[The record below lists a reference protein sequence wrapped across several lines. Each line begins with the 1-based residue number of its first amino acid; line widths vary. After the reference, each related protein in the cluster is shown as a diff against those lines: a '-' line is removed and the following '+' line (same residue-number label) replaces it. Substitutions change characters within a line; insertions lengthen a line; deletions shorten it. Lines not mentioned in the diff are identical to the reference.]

1 MRRVLKKLGIS
12 FLSLLLFGVVAE
24 LVARAAEPGPFSLV
38 DRYPYHE
45 PEGVTEWRHLA
56 GFEGRWDSTW
66 YETDERGLRGQAAA
80 PTFAAGER
88 RIICVGD
95 SCTFGKG
102 VLEADCW
109 PRQLETLMRVEG
121 ADVKVYNLGV
131 NGTYGRV
138 YLELLERHVPELK
151 PETVVV
157 GYNLNDFPNSLR
169 KIDEAV
175 FKERGLRRLI
185 PQGTRDSLGRLALYR
200 FARAAYYDSQRDR
213 DLAASEALA
222 ATASAASIDDDVWQR
237 ERGTLMEI
245 RDLCS
250 GHGAA
255 PVVFLFPYES
265 QVLLESFDRG
275 PIQRL
280 SALCGELGL
289 PFVDLTKAFRAE
301 ARGTD
306 PMTELFIKGDHYHP
320 NPAGYEIVAREVG
333 KRLEAD

>member
-1 MRRVLKKLGIS
+1 MLMQSKLHVS
-12 FLSLLLFGVVAE
+12 S
-24 LVARAAEPGPFSLV
+24 ARWE
-38 DRYPYHE
+38 
-45 PEGVTEWRHLA
+45 
-56 GFEGRWDSTW
+56 
-66 YETDERGLRGQAAA
+66 
-80 PTFAAGER
+80 
-88 RIICVGD
+88 
-95 SCTFGKG
+95 K
-102 VLEADCW
+102 
-109 PRQLETLMRVEG
+109 RQ
-121 ADVKVYNLGV
+121 K
-131 NGTYGRV
+131 
-138 YLELLERHVPELK
+138 
-151 PETVVV
+151 
-157 GYNLNDFPNSLR
+157 
-169 KIDEAV
+169 
-175 FKERGLRRLI
+175 
-185 PQGTRDSLGRLALYR
+185 
-200 FARAAYYDSQRDR
+200 AR
-213 DLAASEALA
+213 A
-222 ATASAASIDDDVWQR
+222 ATASAASIDDDVWER

-250 GHGAA
+250 GHGAV